1 MDTITFFTNSLA
13 CMRQQKW
20 EKWTKL
26 NQHEHKRTLHY
37 ISTNHMNRTYIII
50 HKQHAI
56 NIPISPQPCKQSIA
70 TSSGSKKPKD
80 QSENQKPKKPGQS
93 PTIDLPLRSI
103 ATDHIN
109 WKKLKQK
116 KNGWFCGYF
125 GFCCFDEA
133 KATTSFHKFCPS
145 GVKFLKAREDI
156 QEKSWNP
163 GNETSSEALGHTGS
177 PKAQPVNSLPCRTIL
192 GRYQYS
198 ITSVKICFSSTCS
211 CWDVGHNASP

>member
-20 EKWTKL
+20 EKWTRL

-116 KNGWFCGYF
+116 KTVGSVVTLVSVALTKPKPQQAFISFVLPVWSSSKQERIFKKSLGTP
-125 GFCCFDEA
+125 
-133 KATTSFHKFCPS
+133 ATRP
-145 GVKFLKAREDI
+145 A
-156 QEKSWNP
+156 
-163 GNETSSEALGHTGS
+163 
-177 PKAQPVNSLPCRTIL
+177 PK
-192 GRYQYS
+192 
-198 ITSVKICFSSTCS
+198 
-211 CWDVGHNASP
+211 H